1 MPLMQGRV
9 IERTKFLITQ
19 LLIEATRLKA
29 ERIKPRRVTAAFNRA
44 RFGPSHQ
51 LTPDTAAAEIM
62 ADPEIFDY
70 QPSAIGFSRQAGD
83 DRFRIANKD
92 AKRAQGAWPG
102 YWLSLKSSNAL
113 ESASSSAASG
123 ASSTVSWYCCGSRAQ
138 KMLFARD
145 LWRK

>member
-29 ERIKPRRVTAAFNRA
+29 ERIQPSRVTAAFNRA
-44 RFGPSHQ
+44 RFGLSHQ

-83 DRFRIANKD
+83 DRFRIANED
-92 AKRAQGAWPG
+92 AKRAPRRMAGPLAFIEILQRFGKRLQLCRFG
-102 YWLSLKSSNAL
+102 RIFD
-113 ESASSSAASG
+113 
-123 ASSTVSWYCCGSRAQ
+123 C
-138 KMLFARD
+138 
-145 LWRK
+145 